1 MRGEGTDRSLTIREL
16 AARTG
21 IPPRRIRFYVARGLL
36 PPPHGRGPTARYGPE
51 HIWRLE
57 QIRRLREQRF
67 GLEEIREQLA
77 QLEAVSPERRTS
89 DAVLWRVWE
98 IAPGIV
104 LAARLDRPDAKVDQV
119 EAMVEVAR
127 LWLKRG
133 EVKSD
138 DEHA

>member
-1 MRGEGTDRSLTIREL
+1 M
-16 AARTG
+16 
-21 IPPRRIRFYVARGLL
+21 
-36 PPPHGRGPTARYGPE
+36 
-51 HIWRLE
+51 
-57 QIRRLREQRF
+57 
-67 GLEEIREQLA
+67 EEIREHLA
-77 QLEAVSPERRTS
+77 QLEVVSPERRAG

-133 EVKSD
+133 EVESH

>member
-89 DAVLWRVWE
+89 DSVLWRVWE